1 MQNITTRFL
10 VSDLDD
16 TLLSSDKTISE
27 LNKSSIDQFRQAG
40 GFFTIATG
48 RCVPEALEYIK
59 ELKLSLPAIL
69 GNGAVTYDPT
79 SDELTIIDQL
89 SDETVQQLLEHG
101 TNRPALSDILIYTP
115 TDIYTADLRYLDI
128 QDFQNYY
135 SKIEVLPSFAD
146 LPKEEPILKIVLVTD
161 ADQMKLIWDWA
172 NQLDQPVD
180 YVQSSERYFEILPKN
195 VSKGNAVLQ
204 LLDRLQIP
212 KEAAA
217 AVGDHMND
225 LSMLSQVG
233 KAFAV
238 ANAHPTTI
246 QTADYVIPSNNE
258 SAIHH
263 IIQQYLLQDLKEVN

>member
-1 MQNITTRFL
+1 MQNLTTRFL

-27 LNKSSIDQFRQAG
+27 SNKASIDQFRKAG
-40 GFFTIATG
+40 GQFTIATG

-59 ELKLSLPAIL
+59 ELNLSLPAIL
-69 GNGAVTYDPT
+69 GNGAVTYEPAT
-79 SDELTIIDQL
+79 DELNILDQL
-89 SDETVQQLLEHG
+89 SEETVHHILEHG
-101 TNRPALSDILIYTP
+101 TNRPPQSDILIYTP
-115 TDIYTADLRYLDI
+115 TEIYTADLRYLDL

-135 SKIEVLPSFAD
+135 SKIEVLPSFTE
-146 LPKEEPILKIVLVTD
+146 LPKDEPILKIVLVSD
-161 ADQMKLIWDWA
+161 PNEMNLVWDWA
-172 NQLDQPVD
+172 NQMDQPVD
-180 YVQSSERYFEILPKN
+180 YVLSSERYFEILPKN

-212 KEAAA
+212 KEEAA

-225 LSMLSQVG
+225 LSMLSLVG

-246 QTADYVIPSNNE
+246 QTADHVIPSNNE

-263 IIQQYLLQDLKEVN
+263 IIQEYLLQDLKEVN